1 MDMTTQKLVLP
12 GLPRRKPSLDNE
24 SYAIRITPSSI
35 LSFADVVHITKG
47 SYQTLTSLKARTG
60 ISFTRLL
67 DTLITYAA
75 DNTVIEYPDE
85 DDAED

>member
-1 MDMTTQKLVLP
+1 MDMTTQKLVFP
-12 GLPRRKPSLDNE
+12 GLPRRKPSLDYE
-24 SYAIRITPSSI
+24 SY
-35 LSFADVVHITKG
+35 VVRITKG
-47 SYQTLTSLKARTG
+47 SYQTLTSLNARTG
-60 ISFTRLL
+60 ISFTQLL

>member
-24 SYAIRITPSSI
+24 SYVVCITKGYESY
-35 LSFADVVHITKG
+35 VVRITKG